1 MKTIKYLVF
10 AALLFLGAGMSAT
23 AQENQQTDSE
33 IKNISKAITAN
44 QNNLDAIKD
53 QVKDFVKNNKK
64 SPEALVGLGEAYLNI
79 KDTVNAAKY
88 AQMAISRDK
97 HYGNA

>member
-33 IKNISKAITAN
+33 IKNISKEEVLAATE
-44 QNNLDAIKD
+44 
-53 QVKDFVKNNKK
+53 KNMRK
-64 SPEALVGLGEAYLNI
+64 LFQI
-79 KDTVNAAKY
+79 
-88 AQMAISRDK
+88 
-97 HYGNA
+97 